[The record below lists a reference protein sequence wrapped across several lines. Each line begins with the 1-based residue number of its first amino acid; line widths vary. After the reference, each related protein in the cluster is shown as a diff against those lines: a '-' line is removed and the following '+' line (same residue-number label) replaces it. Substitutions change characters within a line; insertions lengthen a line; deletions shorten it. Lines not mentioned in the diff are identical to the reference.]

1 MPASI
6 TPMQL
11 ATYAGRQLSA
21 QERGALLVEGTANG
35 GFILGV
41 FGNDR
46 RPSDQRV
53 NCEVELIRQWLT
65 AAGARVLGLG
75 LSRDGRSW
83 AMLLHI
89 DNCRYR
95 TPAGRAFFAEMVRIE
110 VEEEL
115 ERAWQA
121 ACEANHAP
129 AASRRAG

>member
-1 MPASI
+1 MPSSI
-6 TPMQL
+6 TPVQL

-21 QERGALLVEGTANG
+21 QERGVLLVEGTANG

-46 RPSDQRV
+46 RPPDPRV
-53 NCEVELIRQWLT
+53 NREVELIRQWLT

-83 AMLLHI
+83 GMLLQI
-89 DNCRYR
+89 DNGRYR
-95 TPAGRAFFAEMVRIE
+95 TPAGRAFYAEMVRIE

-115 ERAWQA
+115 QRAWQA
-121 ACEANHAP
+121 ACEADHAP
-129 AASRRAG
+129 VAGQRAG